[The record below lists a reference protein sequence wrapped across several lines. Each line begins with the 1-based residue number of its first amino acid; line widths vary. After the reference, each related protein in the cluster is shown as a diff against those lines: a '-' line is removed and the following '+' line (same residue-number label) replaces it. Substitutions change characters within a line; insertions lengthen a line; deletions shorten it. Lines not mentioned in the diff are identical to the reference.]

1 MFSFLIPVKSQEN
14 GTSESS
20 SPTQQ
25 VQQQA
30 QTKQSK
36 DTHTESNSKR
46 SKESNSTN
54 GQSSKKSKTDKSKQ
68 KSSNSI
74 NNDNNNDTET
84 LDTKQFSSTQT
95 NHASVFDNDSQS
107 FLSSEL
113 DELESERHSLLEKH
127 SLLDSSSHSL
137 LDDEQHSLLEQ
148 EPNPRRLLPGLDHLH
163 QIHKSPMLNGYGLL
177 DRDPLT
183 YLSNDRQISQI
194 NQGLMDQKELLLRER
209 SQSEMLMRQ
218 NELLARQHN
227 VMVEPKHYLQSSIGL
242 ESASEILG
250 KVLYRGFFHWL
261 VKVHKLRVVCKII
274 KIRQADIRH
283 SFISW
288 RAVHFF

>member
-1 MFSFLIPVKSQEN
+1 MLSCIHNSSYSWLGKDNNVQIIIFSVKSQEN

-36 DTHTESNSKR
+36 DTHTDSSVKR

-54 GQSSKKSKTDKSKQ
+54 SQSSKKSKTDKSKQ

-74 NNDNNNDTET
+74 NNDNNNDTEI
-84 LDTKQFSSTQT
+84 LDTKQYNNTQT
-95 NHASVFDNDSQS
+95 NHTSVFDNESQS

-137 LDDEQHSLLEQ
+137 LDDEQHGLLEP
-148 EPNPRRLLPGLDHLH
+148 EHNPRRLLPGLDHLH
-163 QIHKSPMLNGYGLL
+163 QIHKSPILNGYGLL

-227 VMVEPKHYLQSSIGL
+227 VMVEPKHYMPSSIGL
-242 ESASEILG
+242 ESASELLG
-250 KVLYRGFFHWL
+250 KVPYSGFLYSLVKLYRHTL
-261 VKVHKLRVVCKII
+261 
-274 KIRQADIRH
+274 
-283 SFISW
+283 SSW
-288 RAVHFF
+288 YHNC